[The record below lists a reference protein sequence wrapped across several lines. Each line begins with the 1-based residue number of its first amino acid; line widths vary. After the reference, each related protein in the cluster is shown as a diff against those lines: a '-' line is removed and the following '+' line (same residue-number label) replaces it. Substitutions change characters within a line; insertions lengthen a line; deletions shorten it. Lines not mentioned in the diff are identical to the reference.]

1 MSRSANLICN
11 RVTYLVNPSVLVD
24 KPVTATYAEAVELG
38 ALAKSKNLVL
48 YPYQNRRWDSDFL
61 ALRRLLSEPP
71 SSPVYLGE
79 LVEFESQY
87 VKIFGWRMYA
97 HTNSC
102 IAVTTDIAMN

>member
-48 YPYQNRRWDSDFL
+48 YPYQNRRWDSDFF
-61 ALRRLLSEPP
+61 ALKALLELPP
-71 SSPVYLGE
+71 SHPKSLGN
-79 LVEFESQY
+79 LFEFESRSAKLLHS
-87 VKIFGWRMYA
+87 V
-97 HTNSC
+97 S
-102 IAVTTDIAMN
+102 